1 MLAAPKTR
9 EAGVKNFMVR
19 LFHVGLL
26 AAGLCTLLMSSA
38 PAASDK
44 HADDRAELT
53 ALVHEE
59 CEGVLE
65 NHAATLERI
74 WADEFQMHTVDGR
87 VTPKAQARAYLRAAL
102 PQSIA
107 GVCEIDDL
115 SIKIDGKR
123 ATTEGRMMLRATN
136 IEGQPEPKRFRF
148 TQRLVK
154 RDGRWQ
160 ALRLDFSYITDATD
174 KSSDK

>member
-1 MLAAPKTR
+1 MLS
-9 EAGVKNFMVR
+9 
-19 LFHVGLL
+19 LFRVGLL
-26 AAGLCTLLMSSA
+26 AAGLCALLTLSA

-65 NHAATLERI
+65 NHAATLDHI
-74 WADEFQMHTVDGR
+74 WADEFQMRTVDGV
-87 VTPKAQARAYLRAAL
+87 VTPKARARAFLRAAL

-115 SIKIDGKR
+115 TIKIDGKR
-123 ATTEGRMMLRATN
+123 ATTEGRMMIRATS
-136 IEGQPEPKRFRF
+136 IDGTPEPKRFRF

-154 RDGRWQ
+154 REGRWQ